1 MPKRR
6 RADRNDNEVE
16 TFTFS
21 IPEDKLDCTNSSSII
36 TPTPTTSTPSSEQV
50 FNVSEWTVETDRVST
65 SNTLFSSM
73 VEPRPG
79 TSFRESGCDL
89 HIPGAYD
96 NYYDVID
103 VSDYQP
109 PPEPR
114 QPPRSSNT
122 ETTKTSKVRLLF
134 FFSLIVTWSNSFRST
149 IWYVAGWDTSRIIF
163 GNSSAWMEG
172 ESIKQNKPAVDARWV
187 NHSIDVKIVWEAPF
201 FVGHVSSKAILPIH
215 SISLR

>member
-1 MPKRR
+1 MKCVDLLVCTRLEINPDKLLKGHLQHTSIMPKRR
-6 RADRNDNEVE
+6 RADRNDSEVE
-16 TFTFS
+16 AITFS
-21 IPEDKLDCTNSSSII
+21 IPEDNTLSSSTTI
-36 TPTPTTSTPSSEQV
+36 PTPTTILSPPLSEQV
-50 FNVSEWTVETDRVST
+50 FNVSEWTIETDRVST
-65 SNTLFSSM
+65 SNALFSSM

-109 PPEPR
+109 PPEFR

-134 FFSLIVTWSNSFRST
+134 FFSLIVT
-149 IWYVAGWDTSRIIF
+149 
-163 GNSSAWMEG
+163 
-172 ESIKQNKPAVDARWV
+172 
-187 NHSIDVKIVWEAPF
+187 
-201 FVGHVSSKAILPIH
+201 
-215 SISLR
+215 